1 MSFNL
6 AKLLHLPGI
15 APAQELAEFR
25 SLLLEMKAFLAAHP
39 TENSLVHFHMGKADK
54 DRPGD
59 AAGTV
64 ACRVPSTAKYRFRT
78 DMAATRAIAAQ
89 IKASE
94 ALSFWLA
101 KVLESLRKVPY
112 SHALTLRE
120 DVLFGRDCGPY
131 AQHKR
136 ALAELE
142 A

>member
-54 DRPGD
+54 DRAGD

-78 DMAATRAIAAQ
+78 DMAATRAIAAHNQ
-89 IKASE
+89 GERGTVFLARE
-94 ALSFWLA
+94 GLGVTAQGALLA
-101 KVLESLRKVPY
+101 RVNS
-112 SHALTLRE
+112 A
-120 DVLFGRDCGPY
+120 
-131 AQHKR
+131 
-136 ALAELE
+136 
-142 A
+142 